1 MAEKQSILGRITQL
15 AKANINA
22 LLDRAED
29 PQKMLDQLIRDYTN
43 SIADAESAVAQT
55 IGNLR
60 LAEKDHAED
69 VAAAEDWGRKA
80 QAASTKADQLRAAGD
95 TAGADKWDN
104 LAKVAIGKQIQFEGE
119 AKESAPMIA
128 SQTEVVEKLKAG
140 LNQMKEK
147 LSDLKVRRDQLVA
160 RQKSAQAQ
168 AQVTDAISSIN
179 VLDPTSELSRFEDKV
194 RRQEAMAQG
203 KTELAASSLDAQFA
217 ELETDASQIEVEARL
232 AALKN
237 KDACALRPM
246 GRRRAHGLD
255 PALVRGACSL
265 NQGALPQGG
274 SARAMPWRGP
284 TSAPVAVAGTGGAD
298 PSAGRRTPTAP
309 AKLPS
314 EEGQGVEVVD
324 VDDAEPGQPHL
335 EGVDVVLE
343 VDDLEAPVDQVVQ
356 LGGEELPEAHHADP
370 APRVEEGLDLRDE
383 VGVVAGQDHRSAL
396 EFDDR
401 VHGALQADVH
411 DLHVLGARQRD
422 DRVVH
427 RRERLDE
434 PHRQVP
440 RRAVEEEQALRAL
453 PPLVVRPLQ
462 DAVPAGPLLGV
473 RAPVQH

>member
-22 LLDRAED
+22 ILDRAED

-60 LAEKDHAED
+60 LAEKDHAAD

-80 QAASTKADQLRAAGD
+80 LAASTKADQLRAEGD

-140 LNQMKEK
+140 LSQMKEK

-168 AQVTDAISSIN
+168 AKVTDAISSIN

-203 KTELAASSLDAQFA
+203 KAELAASSLDAQFA

-237 KDACALRPM
+237 KDA
-246 GRRRAHGLD
+246 
-255 PALVRGACSL
+255 
-265 NQGALPQGG
+265 
-274 SARAMPWRGP
+274 
-284 TSAPVAVAGTGGAD
+284 
-298 PSAGRRTPTAP
+298 
-309 AKLPS
+309 
-314 EEGQGVEVVD
+314 
-324 VDDAEPGQPHL
+324 
-335 EGVDVVLE
+335 
-343 VDDLEAPVDQVVQ
+343 
-356 LGGEELPEAHHADP
+356 
-370 APRVEEGLDLRDE
+370 
-383 VGVVAGQDHRSAL
+383 
-396 EFDDR
+396 
-401 VHGALQADVH
+401 
-411 DLHVLGARQRD
+411 
-422 DRVVH
+422 
-427 RRERLDE
+427 
-434 PHRQVP
+434 
-440 RRAVEEEQALRAL
+440 
-453 PPLVVRPLQ
+453 
-462 DAVPAGPLLGV
+462 
-473 RAPVQH
+473 